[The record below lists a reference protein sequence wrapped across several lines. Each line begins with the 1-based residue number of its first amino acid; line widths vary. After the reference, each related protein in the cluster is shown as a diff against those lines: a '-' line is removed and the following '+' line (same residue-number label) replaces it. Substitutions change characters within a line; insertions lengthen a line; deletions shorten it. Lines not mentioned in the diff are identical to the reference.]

1 MMKPVLLALAMAMVA
16 ASARANEIQIIAGGG
31 ITGPMRTLAAEFEK
45 ATGHKLVI
53 RFAATPDLIKM
64 ATGTPFDMAV
74 VPREVF
80 MNDAAKAMFVP
91 GPTIDIARVGF
102 GICVRSGAPKPD
114 IATQAAFK
122 KTLLEAR
129 SIAFLPESA
138 AGAQVMRTF
147 DKLGIT
153 DAMKSKTRPQKIPGD
168 IPKAVAQG
176 DAEFGIFLLNVLAAP
191 GVDIVGPFPA
201 DLQQEL
207 VFTSSIAAKS
217 DQTAIAKAFVDF
229 LRTPAAVAVIKAQG
243 MTPG

>member
-1 MMKPVLLALAMAMVA
+1 MMKPFLFVLVLAVFAT
-16 ASARANEIQIIAGGG
+16 SARASELQIIAGGG
-31 ITGPMRTLAAEFEK
+31 ITGPMKTLAAEFEK
-45 ATGHKLVI
+45 ATGHKLTV

-64 ATGTPFDMAV
+64 ATGTPFDAAV

-80 MNDAAKAMFVP
+80 MNDAAKAMFAP

-102 GICVRSGAPKPD
+102 GIAVKSGAPKPN
-114 IATQAAFK
+114 IATTEAFK
-122 KTLLEAR
+122 QTLLKAQ
-129 SIAFLPESA
+129 SVAFLPESA

-147 DKLGIT
+147 DKLGIAE
-153 DAMKSKTRPQKIPGD
+153 AMKAKTKPQKIPGD

-176 DAEFGIFLLNVLAAP
+176 DAELGIFLLNVLAAP

-201 DLQQEL
+201 PLQQEF

-217 DQTAIAKAFVDF
+217 EQATVAKAFLDF
-229 LRTPAAVAVIKAQG
+229 LHTPAAIAVIKAQG